1 MVAGTIAILGISG
14 ISFWLG
20 IQLERS
26 KREKNDRKKYIRRCR
41 LAAKEIKNGIF
52 SDAEPRMED

>member
-1 MVAGTIAILGISG
+1 MVTGVFAIFGIAG

-26 KREKNDRKKYIRRCR
+26 RHEKNNRKKYIRRCR
-41 LAAKEIKNGIF
+41 LANKEIKHGFF
-52 SDAEPRMED
+52 SEAEPKI

>member
-26 KREKNDRKKYIRRCR
+26 KHEKHERKKYMRRCR
-41 LAAKEIKNGIF
+41 LAVKEIKHGIF
-52 SDAEPRMED
+52 SDAEPKIED

>member
-1 MVAGTIAILGISG
+1 MVTGTIAILGIAG

-26 KREKNDRKKYIRRCR
+26 KHERHERKKYIRRCR
-41 LAAKEIKNGIF
+41 LATREIKHGLF
-52 SDAEPRMED
+52 SDAEPRMDD

>member
-1 MVAGTIAILGISG
+1 MVIGTIAIFGIAG

-26 KREKNDRKKYIRRCR
+26 RHEKHERKKYIRRCR
-41 LAAKEIKNGIF
+41 LANKEIKHGFF
-52 SDAEPRMED
+52 SDTEPNI

>member
-1 MVAGTIAILGISG
+1 MVAGTIAIFGIAG

-20 IQLERS
+20 IQMERS
-26 KREKNDRKKYIRRCR
+26 KHEKHDRKKYIRRCR

>member
-1 MVAGTIAILGISG
+1 MVAGTFAILGIAG

-26 KREKNDRKKYIRRCR
+26 NHEKHERKKYMRRCR
-41 LAAKEIKNGIF
+41 LAVREIKHGIF

>member
-1 MVAGTIAILGISG
+1 MVTGTIAIFGIAG

-26 KREKNDRKKYIRRCR
+26 KQEKDKRKSYIRRCR
-41 LAAKEIKNGIF
+41 LASKEVKHGFF
-52 SDAEPRMED
+52 SKAEPNI

>member
-1 MVAGTIAILGISG
+1 MVTGTLAVFGIAG

-26 KREKNDRKKYIRRCR
+26 RQEKEKKRYYIRRCR
-41 LAAKEIKNGIF
+41 LASKEVKHGFF
-52 SDAEPRMED
+52 SKTEPNI